1 MITVGQNIRREEMG
15 LAVNEIEVRLLLF
28 KLRIVV
34 SYFWVLYELL
44 FRLLL
49 CNYETGDLNFCVEL

>member
-44 FRLLL
+44 FLLLL